1 MNDGATPTIGGD
13 TLIFAIDPG
22 SEKTGTAVVADDG
35 SLVTKAI
42 VPTLELGDYLSKAY
56 EAHSFSHIVMGD
68 GTNHKKLQPLVEQW
82 IARSHK
88 DITFSLTDEKFTTV
102 EGRKLYFKYTP
113 RKGWRRFVPLSFQYP
128 PEPVDDFV
136 AWIIGRRYLAKQR
149 GENP

>member
-1 MNDGATPTIGGD
+1 
-13 TLIFAIDPG
+13 
-22 SEKTGTAVVADDG
+22 
-35 SLVTKAI
+35 
-42 VPTLELGDYLSKAY
+42 
-56 EAHSFSHIVMGD
+56 MGD

-82 IARSHK
+82 IARSHR

-149 GENP
+149 GEKI